1 MAEERPVRKRPA
13 AKSAARSSGKPAA
26 SSTDGSARSPAGSA
40 SSDDRSGQERSRRL
54 RPRQLAEQA
63 ASQLLELT
71 GKQPEGVT
79 GLHRTDDGWV
89 VVVEVLELHRV
100 PETTDVLAS
109 YEVEVDDDGELLGY
123 RRRERFVRGSTEGG
137 P

>member
-26 SSTDGSARSPAGSA
+26 SSTDGST
-40 SSDDRSGQERSRRL
+40 RSRRL

-89 VVVEVLELHRV
+89 VVVDVLELHRV